1 MRRKFTHVQVE
12 ALLAAVALV
21 VIIVAVIASLPDEQP
36 DTYSCAETDKG
47 DDPFTLGST
56 TDWRS
61 GQSIT
66 DKCENSATLQ
76 EFACDFSVKDPRG
89 SVTVKRVQCS
99 CSQGKCVV
107 AELAVTEMLISRQP
121 RTNDEFKV
129 TFRIENTGEV
139 AADPVDLDV
148 YFEPGYAFLI
158 EPAKSPLLPGE
169 STSVTYSVN
178 YAVPGRFQLVSIVDP
193 HDLVLER
200 DEYNER
206 RDWINVQ

>member
-1 MRRKFTHVQVE
+1 MKRRFTHVQVE
-12 ALLAAVALV
+12 ALIAAFLLV
-21 VIIVAVIASLPDEQP
+21 VIIIAVIASLPDERP
-36 DTYSCAETDKG
+36 ETYSCVETDKG
-47 DDPFTLGST
+47 DDPFTFGLT

-61 GQSIT
+61 GQSVA
-66 DKCENSATLQ
+66 DKCESSAILQ

-89 SVTVKRVQCS
+89 SVTVKRVPCS
-99 CSQGKCVV
+99 CNQGKCVV

-139 AADPVDLDV
+139 EADPVDIDV

-158 EPAKSPLLPGE
+158 EPPKSPLLPGE
-169 STSVTYSVN
+169 STTVTYSVN
-178 YAVPGRFQLVSIVDP
+178 YAVPGRFQIVSIVDP

-200 DEYNER
+200 DENNER